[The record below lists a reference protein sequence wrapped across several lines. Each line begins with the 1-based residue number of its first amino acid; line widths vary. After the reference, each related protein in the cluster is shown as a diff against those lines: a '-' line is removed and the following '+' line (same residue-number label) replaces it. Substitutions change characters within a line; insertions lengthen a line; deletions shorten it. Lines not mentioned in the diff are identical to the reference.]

1 MTQETN
7 HKGPTMH
14 KHSKRLRLGAEV
26 IKQLSH
32 AEMGHAAGG
41 VPTADVSY
49 ENAGC
54 CSFDV
59 ACPTDGCATRSG
71 SCRFC

>member
-1 MTQETN
+1 MKPTKLSIKSETI
-7 HKGPTMH
+7 
-14 KHSKRLRLGAEV
+14 R
-26 IKQLSH
+26 QLSRIEL
-32 AEMGHAAGG
+32 ARVAGG
-41 VPTADVSY
+41 VPTADISY